1 MSILDQSGNPKE
13 GEFIEQDIGGPL
25 CFQGD
30 YLAKGR
36 ELPKIE
42 DGDYLIMHDTG
53 GYTYA
58 LYSRFNSIQAPGV
71 FSNFEPNLWLA
82 NSRWPIRKHFQ
93 QFTVMKNQ
101 MMDIDLF
108 NLKKGKNL
116 TKLWNSGEHINQ
128 KKFEAQTNKLFTT
141 QAFLSNAC

>member
-1 MSILDQSGNPKE
+1 MREVYLPDVWYHRMSILDQSGNPKE

-71 FSNFEPNLWLA
+71 FSNSELNLG
-82 NSRWPIRKHFQ
+82 
-93 QFTVMKNQ
+93 QFS
-101 MMDIDLF
+101 
-108 NLKKGKNL
+108 L
-116 TKLWNSGEHINQ
+116 TN
-128 KKFEAQTNKLFTT
+128 
-141 QAFLSNAC
+141 

>member
-1 MSILDQSGNPKE
+1 MSILDQSGKPKE
-13 GEFIEQDIGGPL
+13 GDFIEQDIGGPL

-71 FSNFEPNLWLA
+71 FSNLESNL
-82 NSRWPIRKHFQ
+82 
-93 QFTVMKNQ
+93 
-101 MMDIDLF
+101 
-108 NLKKGKNL
+108 
-116 TKLWNSGEHINQ
+116 
-128 KKFEAQTNKLFTT
+128 
-141 QAFLSNAC
+141 